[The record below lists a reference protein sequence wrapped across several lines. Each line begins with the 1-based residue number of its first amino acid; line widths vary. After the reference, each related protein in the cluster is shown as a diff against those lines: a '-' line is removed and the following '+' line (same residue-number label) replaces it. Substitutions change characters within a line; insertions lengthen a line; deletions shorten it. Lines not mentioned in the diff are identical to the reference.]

1 LCIVRDG
8 RPLSRMHFSLQPT
21 TNLKKPQ
28 DLPPAST
35 WIDHKSVLI
44 YGDIILYTRNYGIF
58 DKVSSEIRRSCVLTK
73 NGDLIVYMKE
83 KKGFVID
90 LHSTNALLMNS
101 DKARLKKKKNVLI
114 RRCKVKIRCKF
125 GTINITLFEGEIEKW
140 RDGIYAVLNETGLD
154 SIVETKV
161 ASPPMVK
168 REPPKEEVYEEE
180 EEYEENEEINTA
192 DISSLYDNTS
202 DMDHSMNNRLDFET
216 YTISN
221 RQTEQPTEQSMKSEV
236 VPHSELLSDAPTP
249 SNKEPL
255 MDEEPTPTALQ
266 HINHATFPPHRT
278 ANIGFIHPHP
288 PRNLPVFIPPSDA
301 PPIKPPRLSL
311 SKIPVLAPSP
321 APRRSKT
328 QSIEPSPII
337 DRPLRKV
344 SRAETFK
351 SDISN
356 DSCESRMPYYKGKAP
371 YVQKSPRIVVS
382 TASIEL
388 TPRSD
393 KKSFIRRPLPE
404 EFFQNDTAVKKPS
417 TEMCAH
423 LDDPVRA
430 YIKECYEQTLK
441 DSKEP
446 SPRSTGMESKISFFE
461 RSAQDTVPVNRFSTM
476 PRKQSRMTLTGPATL
491 PRSTSSRA
499 SVLDLDFSKESAV

>member
-1 LCIVRDG
+1 
-8 RPLSRMHFSLQPT
+8 MHLSLQPT

-35 WIDHKSVLI
+35 WIDHKAVLI

-90 LHSTNALLMNS
+90 LHSMNALLMNS

-140 RDGIYAVLNETGLD
+140 RDGIYAVLHETGLD

-236 VPHSELLSDAPTP
+236 VPHSELLSDAHTP
-249 SNKEPL
+249 PNKESL

-337 DRPLRKV
+337 DRSLR
-344 SRAETFK
+344 
-351 SDISN
+351 
-356 DSCESRMPYYKGKAP
+356 KGKAP
-371 YVQKSPRIVVS
+371 YVQKSPRTVVS

-388 TPRSD
+388 TPQSD

-404 EFFQNDTAVKKPS
+404 EFFQNEAAVKKPS

-423 LDDPVRA
+423 LDEFGYCGVTTVILSYSSPVRA

-441 DSKEP
+441 DSREP
-446 SPRSTGMESKISFFE
+446 SPRSNGMESKISFFE